1 MKSGGIKERMLRVVC
16 GRDTLSVCVLRLL
29 LGGTFIFSSISKFP
43 MHSEFV
49 NLVNSYH
56 LLPVWMGTVYGTAL
70 PWVELVIGAYLV
82 LGVLVRP
89 SGIIAGL
96 VSISFII
103 ANITSL
109 TLGEEQCHHCFG
121 EVLPL
126 SVTQA
131 LIIDVLMLAV
141 AVYVV
146 ARGSRGQVLSFDS
159 WFARRQRSRAAD
171 GGVA

>member
-1 MKSGGIKERMLRVVC
+1 MESAMFKKRALRIIC
-16 GRDTLSVCVLRLL
+16 GQDTLSVCVLRIL
-29 LGGTFIFSSISKFP
+29 LGGTFIFSSISKLP

-56 LLPVWMGTVYGTAL
+56 LLPVWMGTLYGTAL
-70 PWVELVIGAYLV
+70 PWVELVIGAYLL
-82 LGVLVRP
+82 LGILVRP

-103 ANITSL
+103 ANVTSI

-131 LIIDVLMLAV
+131 LIIDAIMLII
-141 AVYVV
+141 AVYV
-146 ARGSRGQVLSFDS
+146 ALRGSKGQALSFDN
-159 WFARRQRSRAAD
+159 WFATKQRSKSAD
-171 GGVA
+171 GSTA